1 MYPIVTRRRARNQS
15 SGGNN
20 ENFVDLET
28 QTLSSEKIGSKIA
41 SSGASVSEDSE
52 GLSATILQSGDGQKR
67 EIAVSV
73 KTTLRELKI
82 LIQNVF
88 NIEPSG
94 QRLFYLG
101 RELKSNG
108 RSLGNIGFGNYNN
121 TFIHLVSHKTG
132 KGGIVARGSRPV
144 TELISQPARSINLT
158 DVILLDDDDDDD
170 EVEIIDSPSGTTST
184 PAPSRKRRRR

>member
-1 MYPIVTRRRARNQS
+1 MYPIVTRRRTRHQS

-28 QTLSSEKIGSKIA
+28 QALSSEKIGSKIA
-41 SSGASVSEDSE
+41 SSDASVTEDSE
-52 GLSATILQSGDGQKR
+52 DVSATILQSRDGQKR
-67 EIAVSV
+67 EISVSL
-73 KTTLRELKI
+73 KTTLRELKM
-82 LIQNVF
+82 LIQNEF
-88 NIEPSG
+88 NIEPLG

-108 RSLGNIGFGNYNN
+108 RSLGNIGFGNYKN
-121 TFIHLVSHKTG
+121 TFIHLVSNKTG
-132 KGGIVARGSRPV
+132 KGGIIARGSRTG
-144 TELISQPARSINLT
+144 TEVISQPARSVNLT

>member
-1 MYPIVTRRRARNQS
+1 M
-15 SGGNN
+15 G
-20 ENFVDLET
+20 
-28 QTLSSEKIGSKIA
+28 TLSSEKIGSKIA
-41 SSGASVSEDSE
+41 SSGASVSEDCE

-101 RELKSNG
+101 RELKV
-108 RSLGNIGFGNYNN
+108 R
-121 TFIHLVSHKTG
+121 
-132 KGGIVARGSRPV
+132 
-144 TELISQPARSINLT
+144 
-158 DVILLDDDDDDD
+158 D
-170 EVEIIDSPSGTTST
+170 
-184 PAPSRKRRRR
+184 